1 VGIYRSVK
9 KIIKKINI
17 EKNVLKRLGGWE
29 GIVEYSLMAIVLFLL
44 SGGLVTAFSGER
56 IGGVSGQTTMEF
68 MTFFITNSL
77 FTFSVYLIY
86 KGLTKGKIDVTI
98 TSLGIILFVI
108 IFVAEIYI
116 LGSIYTR

>member
-1 VGIYRSVK
+1 VK
-9 KIIKKINI
+9 KIIRKINI

-29 GIVEYSLMAIVLFLL
+29 GIIEYLLMAIVLFLL

-77 FTFSVYLIY
+77 FAFSVYLIY

-98 TSLGIILFVI
+98 ISLGIILFVI